1 MPHLATT
8 SSASTS
14 VFARFKR
21 HNTGGIG
28 TTSSGDAAAAATALA
43 SSPEKNRAD
52 LKLHRPRTASV
63 SGPGGAVEWK
73 GGKLVQHDQ
82 ITKTQNSH
90 RRDSS
95 ILSLTTTVADSAK
108 EFGANVRRSVSLRS
122 QSQSQ
127 RGSGSGSSF
136 GNGNNTSISNPHSAR
151 VSGSGQH
158 STPLSAASAVEASE
172 EEGKEKDK
180 VDSTAAPTAAATTTT
195 ATATATA
202 TGTPTATASGPAS
215 AQPPPLRRKISLT
228 AKGLTSKF
236 KSTEALP
243 SLQSPVYLQSVG
255 AFSPPAFERG
265 DPMLVSAPPSH
276 PPPALG
282 RKTSDQLRP
291 GLQTQTS
298 ATRDISSS
306 HGTGAS
312 LQQAA
317 SVPQSVSG
325 GPLNPKT
332 IYTTIQETSAKRMAT
347 IDYMRKLHEG
357 DIFYFGTM
365 HYSPAVL
372 QSLPSMQTHKLGRRA
387 TNYFLLGYSLP
398 LVLDVNSNTPMEF
411 LRALSGLLAE
421 FETYQTL
428 CGFDASGNTV
438 KNSRMGGM
446 FKSSIRSTK
455 GRRSSTAIA
464 PSDLALDAR
473 QAELLGLTS
482 HRDPQDLTS
491 SINPTGHEFS
501 FLMTPNIPFEP
512 DFSTTLGTLC
522 DSLIDTY
529 AKLTELVSGPEHCTP
544 LVGEAFSKADKA
556 IRKILVANV
565 MREFEET
572 TRGGMKSEMAGLGKL
587 TLGGL
592 M

>member
-21 HNTGGIG
+21 HNTGGSG
-28 TTSSGDAAAAATALA
+28 TTSSGDAAAAALA

-52 LKLHRPRTASV
+52 LKLRRPRTASV

-136 GNGNNTSISNPHSAR
+136 GNGNNTSSSTPHSSAR

-158 STPLSAASAVEASE
+158 STPLSAASAVEPSE
-172 EEGKEKDK
+172 EEWKERDK
-180 VDSTAAPTAAATTTT
+180 VDSTIAPTAAATTTT
-195 ATATATA
+195 TTA

-215 AQPPPLRRKISLT
+215 AQPPLRRKISLT

-255 AFSPPAFERG
+255 TFSPPALERG

-276 PPPALG
+276 PPPPLG
-282 RKTSDQLRP
+282 RKMSDQLRP

-325 GPLNPKT
+325 GPLNPNT

-372 QSLPSMQTHKLGRRA
+372 QSLPSMQAHKLGRRA
-387 TNYFLLGYSLP
+387 TNYLLLGYSLP

-464 PSDLALDAR
+464 PSDLALDPR

-572 TRGGMKSEMAGLGKL
+572 TRGGMKSEMTGLGKL